1 MGKNGV
7 HHNVD
12 LTGQLYKSYNLLIRS
27 SNVST
32 SLVFKILIFF
42 FLKKDQQLLP
52 PKLHIHIIPTEMLS
66 PLCSAEIYG
75 HMIQASFLCIGH
87 DHFQEKKSEYL
98 KTAGNEGRG

>member
-1 MGKNGV
+1 M

-12 LTGQLYKSYNLLIRS
+12 LTGQLYKSYNLPIRS
-27 SNVST
+27 SNVSA

-42 FLKKDQQLLP
+42 FFFKEGSTTSP
-52 PKLHIHIIPTEMLS
+52 PKASRTHHSYRNAFPS
-66 PLCSAEIYG
+66 VLCRKIYG